1 MSSGGNASGEKPALS
16 IRMLRMFFL
25 NQSLFLLLLLLVMCG
40 IISLLNRH
48 FLSLHNFR
56 EITVQAGVIAM
67 LSVGQT
73 YVILSAGIDLGMGS
87 VLALA
92 SVTTAMAMEAT
103 GSTIASLPVGILVG
117 GLCGAANGFMI
128 GVLSIPPFVATF
140 GMLCI
145 ARGLA
150 LIVTGGM
157 PQYIMAPGYDVIGQ
171 ERTLGVPNS
180 TILVLALYVVYY
192 VILVRTK
199 RGRYTY
205 AIGSN
210 QDAAFLSGINIT
222 WQLIWIYM
230 VAGVT
235 VGIAGITELS
245 RIGSGQPGAGSGYE
259 LDAIASVVVGG
270 TSMSGGMGS
279 LWGTLVGALFI
290 TALRNGLNVMTI
302 NAHWQQVAIGLIV
315 VLAVY
320 ADRIRNTMR
329 K

>member
-1 MSSGGNASGEKPALS
+1 MSSGADAAGSRSPAARLGQ
-16 IRMLRMFFL
+16 LFLL
-25 NQSLFLLLLLLVMCG
+25 NQPLFLLLILGVMCG
-40 IISLLNRH
+40 IISFLSPH

-67 LSVGQT
+67 LAVGQT
-73 YVILSAGIDLGMGS
+73 FVILSAGIDLGMGS
-87 VLALA
+87 VVALA
-92 SVTTAMAMEAT
+92 SVTTAMAMPFT
-103 GSTIASLPVGILVG
+103 GSTAASFPVGILAG
-117 GLCGAANGFMI
+117 GLCGVANGFMI

-157 PQYIMAPGYDVIGQ
+157 PQYMMSPGYDIIGQ
-171 ERTLGVPNS
+171 ARTLGVPNS
-180 TILVLALYVVYY
+180 TILVLLLYLVCHF
-192 VILVRTK
+192 ILTRTP

-210 QDAAFLSGINIT
+210 QDATFLSGINIT
-222 WQLIWIYM
+222 RQLIWIYM
-230 VAGVT
+230 ISGITA
-235 VGIAGITELS
+235 GIAGITELS
-245 RIGSGQPGAGSGYE
+245 RIGSGQPGAGNGYE

-290 TALRNGLNVMTI
+290 TTLRNGLNVMTI

-320 ADRIRNTMR
+320 ADRIRNNM
-329 K
+329 KK